1 MKTNNIEWVHWPDP
15 RAVTRGSV
23 DSSIKNLTL
32 YSQAYQ
38 TRKQQYPD
46 YAPSKKAIDVA
57 LEIEKNGYHK
67 IENFLDINQI
77 DLINKRVDEILQN
90 AQHPYN
96 QNKIAESDAQTS
108 KPFIQCLQPLV
119 SAPEI
124 HPFVFNDFII
134 DIAGA
139 YLDCYPAFGTCNLRR
154 SYVNDLPETGTQ
166 TYHVDP
172 NSPRFLK
179 FFIYL
184 DDVDENGGPF
194 CYIEGTHQK
203 KFWLNGQSF
212 NQMYNWPTEI
222 INQIHEGECE
232 IKYLTAK
239 KGDLLMAD
247 TNGWHRGTKPLNKNR
262 TMLTLDYVCH
272 VEEWRD
278 SRFDFKKSDYDSLND
293 KYKPLCDFLKLI

>member
-1 MKTNNIEWVHWPDP
+1 MEINNLEWVHWPDP
-15 RAVTRGSV
+15 RAVTRGPL
-23 DSSIKNLTL
+23 DTSIRNLTL
-32 YSQAYQ
+32 YSEAYQ
-38 TRKQQYPD
+38 QRQQKYPN
-46 YAPSKKAIDVA
+46 YKPSKEASDIA
-57 LEIEKNGYHK
+57 LEIEEKGHYK
-67 IENFLDINQI
+67 IENFLDTNQI
-77 DLINKRVDEILQN
+77 DLINKKVDEILSDKD
-90 AQHPYN
+90 HPYN
-96 QNKIAESDAQTS
+96 QNKISEKDAQNT

-124 HPFVFNDFII
+124 HPFVFNDLII

-139 YLDCYPAFGTCNLRR
+139 YMDCYPAFGTCNLRR
-154 SYVNDLPETGTQ
+154 SYINNLKETGTQ

-212 NQMYNWPTEI
+212 NQQYNWPTDI
-222 INQIHEGECE
+222 INKIHEGENE

-247 TNGWHRGTKPLNKNR
+247 TNGWHRGIKPLNKNR

-278 SRFDFKKSDYDSLND
+278 SRFDFKKSDFDKLDD
-293 KYKPLCDFLKLI
+293 KYKPLCDFLKLV

>member
-1 MKTNNIEWVHWPDP
+1 MNNIEWFSWPDP
-15 RAVTRGSV
+15 RAVTKGAV
-23 DSSIKNLTL
+23 DSSIKNLTM
-32 YSQAYQ
+32 YSDAYQ
-38 TRKQQYPD
+38 KRKQQYPN
-46 YAPSKKAIDVA
+46 YTPSQEAIDIA
-57 LEIEKNGYHK
+57 TQIEKHGHYK
-67 IENFLDINQI
+67 IENFLNIDQI
-77 DLINKRVDEILQN
+77 DAINKRVDEILEN
-90 AQHPYN
+90 ANHPYN
-96 QNKIAESDAQTS
+96 QNKISENEARHT

-124 HPFVFNDFII
+124 HPFVFNDLII

-139 YLDCYPAFGTCNLRR
+139 YMDCYPAFGTCNLRR

-184 DDVDENGGPF
+184 NDVDEDGGPF
-194 CYIEGTHQK
+194 CYIEGTHQR

-212 NQMYNWPTEI
+212 NQTYNWPTDI
-222 INQIHEGECE
+222 INQIHEGQHEV
-232 IKYLTAK
+232 KYLTAK

-247 TNGWHRGTKPLNKNR
+247 TNGWHRGTKPFSQNR

-278 SRFDFKKSDYDSLND
+278 SRFDFKQLDFDKLDD
-293 KYKPLCDFLKLI
+293 KYKPLCDFLKLV

>member
-1 MKTNNIEWVHWPDP
+1 MEQQIEWVNWPDP
-15 RAVTRGSV
+15 KAITRGAVSTGLQ
-23 DSSIKNLTL
+23 NLTL
-32 YSQAYQ
+32 YSEAY
-38 TRKQQYPD
+38 TKRKNQYPN
-46 YAPSKKAIDVA
+46 YKPSDKALDIALNLEKK
-57 LEIEKNGYHK
+57 GHYK
-67 IENFLDINQI
+67 IENFLDTNQI
-77 DLINKRVDEILQN
+77 DLINAKVDEILKD
-90 AQHPYN
+90 ATHPYN
-96 QNKIAESDAQTS
+96 QNKISEKDAQNT

-119 SAPEI
+119 SVPEI
-124 HPFVFNDFII
+124 HPFVFNDLII

-154 SYVNDLPETGTQ
+154 SYVNGLPETGTQ

-184 DDVDENGGPF
+184 NDVDEDGGPF
-194 CYIEGTHQK
+194 CYIEGTHQR

-212 NQMYNWPTEI
+212 NQMYNWPTDI
-222 INQIHEGECE
+222 INQIHEGQHEV
-232 IKYLTAK
+232 KYFTAK

-247 TNGWHRGTKPLNKNR
+247 TNGWHRGTKPFSQNR

-278 SRFDFKKSDYDSLND
+278 SRFDFKQSDFDKLDD

>member
-1 MKTNNIEWVHWPDP
+1 L
-15 RAVTRGSV
+15 AF
-23 DSSIKNLTL
+23 
-32 YSQAYQ
+32 
-38 TRKQQYPD
+38 
-46 YAPSKKAIDVA
+46 
-57 LEIEKNGYHK
+57 K
-67 IENFLDINQI
+67 IENFLNIDQI
-77 DLINKRVDEILQN
+77 DAINKRVDEILEN
-90 AQHPYN
+90 ANHPYN
-96 QNKIAESDAQTS
+96 QNKISENEAQHT

-124 HPFVFNDFII
+124 HPFVFNDLII

-139 YLDCYPAFGTCNLRR
+139 YMDCYPAFGTCNLRR

-184 DDVDENGGPF
+184 NDVDEDGGPF
-194 CYIEGTHQK
+194 CYIEGTHQR

-212 NQMYNWPTEI
+212 NQTYNWPTDI
-222 INQIHEGECE
+222 INQIHEGQHEV
-232 IKYLTAK
+232 KYLTAK

-247 TNGWHRGTKPLNKNR
+247 TNGWHRGTKPFSQNR

-278 SRFDFKKSDYDSLND
+278 SRFDFKQSDFNKLDD
-293 KYKPLCDFLKLI
+293 KYKPLCDFLKLV